1 LTFLNSLLK
10 TKQRL
15 GNTDNQGHPM
25 KKLITVLTTLFLA
38 GCSVFGI
45 RSADEPNYQV
55 LKDAGHIQIRQYP
68 ALVIAQTEV
77 NGDYKNSSS
86 QGFQRLAGYI
96 FGNNQKRQ
104 KMAMTA
110 PVIQEQEAETMAM
123 TAPVIQQKSGSV
135 WLMAFVLPSNYSL
148 ATAPVPLDPSVIIKG
163 IPGKKIAVI
172 RYSGS
177 LSEQGIEEK
186 SEELKNWL
194 GKQGYQAISPS
205 RSAAYDPP
213 WTLPFLRRNEVHI
226 DIE

>member
-1 LTFLNSLLK
+1 
-10 TKQRL
+10 
-15 GNTDNQGHPM
+15 M

-55 LKDAGHIQIRQYP
+55 LNDYGRIQIRQHP
-68 ALVIAQTEV
+68 AMVVAQTEV
-77 NGDYKNSSS
+77 NADYKNSSS

-96 FGNNQKRQ
+96 FGNNKKQQKI
-104 KMAMTA
+104 AMTA

-123 TAPVIQQKSGSV
+123 TAPVIQQQSGAV
-135 WLMAFVLPSNYSL
+135 WLMAFVLPSNYSV
-148 ATAPVPLDPSVIIKG
+148 ATAPVPLDPAVLIKE
-163 IPGKKIAVI
+163 IPGKKVAVI

-186 SEELKNWL
+186 SEKLKNWL
-194 GKQGYQAISPS
+194 TQQGYKAISPS

-213 WTLPFLRRNEVHI
+213 WTLPFLRRNEIHI
-226 DIE
+226 DIESL

>member
-1 LTFLNSLLK
+1 
-10 TKQRL
+10 
-15 GNTDNQGHPM
+15 M

-55 LKDAGHIQIRQYP
+55 LNDYGHIQIRQYP
-68 ALVIAQTEV
+68 VLVVAQTEV
-77 NGDYKNSSS
+77 TADYKNSSS

-96 FGNNQKRQ
+96 FGGNKKQQK
-104 KMAMTA
+104 
-110 PVIQEQEAETMAM
+110 MAM
-123 TAPVIQQKSGSV
+123 TAPVIQQKSGAV
-135 WLMAFVLPSNYSL
+135 WLMAFVLPSNYSV
-148 ATAPVPLDPSVIIKG
+148 ATAPVPLDPAVLIKE
-163 IPGKKIAVI
+163 IPGKKVAVI

-194 GKQGYQAISPS
+194 SQQGFRALSPS

>member
-1 LTFLNSLLK
+1 
-10 TKQRL
+10 
-15 GNTDNQGHPM
+15 M
-25 KKLITVLTTLFLA
+25 KKLIAILTTVFLA
-38 GCSVFGI
+38 GCSLFGI

-55 LKDAGHIQIRQYP
+55 LNDYGHIQIRHYP

-77 NGDYKNSSS
+77 NADYKNSSS

-96 FGNNQKRQ
+96 FGNNKKQQ
-104 KMAMTA
+104 KMRMTA
-110 PVIQEQEAETMAM
+110 PVIQEQETEAMAM

-135 WLMAFVLPSNYSL
+135 WLMAFVLPAGYSES
-148 ATAPVPLDPSVIIKG
+148 TAPVPLDSTVLIKA
-163 IPGKKIAVI
+163 IPDKKVAVI

-186 SEELKNWL
+186 SEALKRWL
-194 GKQGYQAISPS
+194 SKQGYQAISPA

-213 WTLPFLRRNEVHI
+213 WTLPFLRRNEIHI

>member
-1 LTFLNSLLK
+1 
-10 TKQRL
+10 
-15 GNTDNQGHPM
+15 M
-25 KKLITVLTTLFLA
+25 KKLITVLTAFFLG

-55 LKDAGHIQIRQYP
+55 LNDYGHIQIRQYP
-68 ALVIAQTEV
+68 ALVVAQTEI
-77 NGDYKNSSS
+77 NADYKNSSS

-96 FGNNQKRQ
+96 FGNNKKQQ
-104 KMAMTA
+104 KMTMTA
-110 PVIQEQEAETMAM
+110 PVIQEQQAETMTM

-135 WLMAFVLPSNYSL
+135 WLMAFVLPQGYSV
-148 ATAPVPLDPSVIIKG
+148 ATAPVPLEPTVLIKE
-163 IPGKKIAVI
+163 IPGKKTAVI

-194 GKQGYQAISPS
+194 SQQGYKAISPS

-226 DIE
+226 DIESL